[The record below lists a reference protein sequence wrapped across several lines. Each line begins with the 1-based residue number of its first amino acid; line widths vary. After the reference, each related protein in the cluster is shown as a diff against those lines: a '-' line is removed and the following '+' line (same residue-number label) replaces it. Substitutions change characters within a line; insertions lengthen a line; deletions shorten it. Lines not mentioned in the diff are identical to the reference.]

1 MDSLRWKHGGL
12 SWFFR
17 RIQQKCWTMLNLWG
31 KYLFVFILVGPQ
43 IPKKNTSKAAENS
56 EVRSQGPQ
64 PGLPLP
70 SPQGTSQLLALR
82 EELQRLRNRVALVE
96 GWVRIP
102 EACWGE
108 GTCRNIKYLIHVIH
122 VVISHMYIIYTCI
135 HVLYYCTMYCTI
147 CVNYCYCIRL

>member
-1 MDSLRWKHGGL
+1 
-12 SWFFR
+12 
-17 RIQQKCWTMLNLWG
+17 MLNLWG
-31 KYLFVFILVGPQ
+31 IYLFVFILVGPQ

-96 GWVRIP
+96 GLVQIP
-102 EACWGE
+102 EVSWGD
-108 GTCRNIKYLIHVIH
+108 GTCMSIKYLIHVIY
-122 VVISHMYIIYTCI
+122 VFISHMYIYYTYIYIYMISTHYCRCI
-135 HVLYYCTMYCTI
+135 HVLYYCTMYYTI
-147 CVNYCYCIRL
+147 CV